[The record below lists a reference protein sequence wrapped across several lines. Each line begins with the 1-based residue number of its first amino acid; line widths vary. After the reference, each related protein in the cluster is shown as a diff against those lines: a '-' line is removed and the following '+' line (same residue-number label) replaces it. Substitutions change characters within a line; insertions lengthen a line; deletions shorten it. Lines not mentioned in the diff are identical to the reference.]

1 MTKKSIMSYS
11 NQEHA
16 SPMKKFII
24 ILMVAMISILFIQD
38 VYAGGP
44 PPKNVMKGI
53 FTLVDPVAKTATIK
67 VDGHDELKI
76 LKLAEGMTLDE
87 ITLDKKVMVSLDPHA
102 GPNVIKEVS
111 LMFFDM
117 TATKVVA
124 LLIVGLIGGLLS
136 GFIGSGG
143 AFVLTPAM
151 MSLGAPGAVAVA
163 SNMCHKF
170 PKAMVGFYKR
180 WKYGQVDIKL
190 GLVMATTAIIGV
202 QIGIK
207 IQKIILVHWGNAGS
221 NLYVSVVFVLVLIIV
236 GSYVLRD
243 AFKLSKGKIEAKTSR
258 LALYLQKIELW
269 PMMEFKV
276 AKVRIS
282 AWVTVPVG
290 LFTGMLAATIAVGGF
305 IGVPG
310 MIYVVGASAMVAS
323 ATELVVAF
331 IMGAWGSIQWGIAGL
346 IDIRMTLLILAGSLI
361 GVQLGALG
369 TTYVKD
375 HTIKLVMSAVMLI
388 VAVSRGA
395 TVPGYL
401 ADLDIIPHLRYQV
414 TVVLNN
420 ISFWALIAAL
430 TVAGVIISVA
440 MFKGMLQDRAE
451 KQGHLVQ
458 KEVS

>member
-1 MTKKSIMSYS
+1 MS
-11 NQEHA
+11 
-16 SPMKKFII
+16 
-24 ILMVAMISILFIQD
+24 
-38 VYAGGP
+38 
-44 PPKNVMKGI
+44 
-53 FTLVDPVAKTATIK
+53 VDDIV
-67 VDGHDELKI
+67 
-76 LKLAEGMTLDE
+76 
-87 ITLDKKVMVSLDPHA
+87 LDKKVMVSLDTNA
-102 GPNVIKEVS
+102 GPDVIKDVS

-117 TATKVVA
+117 TVTKVIA

-170 PKAMVGFYKR
+170 PKAMVGAYKR

-190 GLVMATTAIIGV
+190 GLVMAVTAIIGV

-207 IQKIILVHWGNAGS
+207 VQKMILNHWGNAGS
-221 NLYVSVVFVLVLIIV
+221 NLYVSVVFVLVLVIV
-236 GSYVLRD
+236 GLYVLRD
-243 AFKLSKGKIEAKTSR
+243 AIKLSKGNVEAKASK
-258 LALYLQKIELW
+258 LALRLQKIELW
-269 PMMEFKV
+269 PMMNFKV
-276 AKVRIS
+276 ANVRIS

-375 HTIKLVMSAVMLI
+375 HTIKLVMAAVMLI

-395 TVPGYL
+395 KVPGYL
-401 ADLDIIPHLRYQV
+401 ADLNIIPHLQ
-414 TVVLNN
+414 
-420 ISFWALIAAL
+420 
-430 TVAGVIISVA
+430 
-440 MFKGMLQDRAE
+440 Q
-451 KQGHLVQ
+451 
-458 KEVS
+458 